1 MQCEGIIYCGLAEL
15 NNYIIY
21 LSWVCFFFFF
31 LTTFDFQSELFTA
44 GEYLVDVCI
53 KLLDVT
59 PTPHS

>member
-21 LSWVCFFFFF
+21 LSYFF
-31 LTTFDFQSELFTA
+31 LTTFDFQSDLFTA
-44 GEYLVDVCI
+44 GEYLVDVSI

-59 PTPHS
+59 PTLHS